1 MDKRLL
7 SSPDFL
13 MNNLDYVKQQ
23 ATKEGMELVMIT
35 SEVPGI
41 GITYEVIEDGV

>member
-7 SSPDFL
+7 QPNFL
-13 MNNLDYVKQQ
+13 ANNLDYVKHQ

-41 GITYEVIEDGV
+41 GTTYEIIESGD